1 MYQPVLIVNPFA
13 SRVDEQVVRA
23 VEEVLHPVA
32 TLRTQGPRH
41 ATELARSAEG
51 DGIVVLGGDGAA
63 NEVLNGIAGD
73 VPVGVLPGGGTNV
86 LARALGLPR
95 DPVDAARRIA
105 KGRTRRISLGRVNGR
120 RFGFAASVG
129 LDAAA
134 VRRIDARG
142 RSSAGKRPGDVAFAV
157 AVLRTLPRFREPVLE
172 ITGVGRGA
180 FALVANADP
189 YTYVGRMGLHVMP
202 HARFED
208 GLDVIAPQ
216 RLQLRRIP
224 RYVRYILL
232 GRGQDRDSE
241 ILYRHDL
248 DAVEI
253 VCDRPLPVQA
263 DGEDL
268 GDALRIVLE
277 AERDAVSVLC

>member
-32 TLRTQGPRH
+32 TLRTEGPRH

>member
-32 TLRTQGPRH
+32 TLRTEGPRH

-253 VCDRPLPVQA
+253 VCDRTLPVQA

>member
-1 MYQPVLIVNPFA
+1 MYQPVLLVNPFA

-32 TLRTQGPRH
+32 TLRTEGPRH

-51 DGIVVLGGDGAA
+51 GGIVVLGGDGAA

-253 VCDRPLPVQA
+253 VCDRTLPVQA